1 MKRMIAF
8 CLLMVIASALVLP
21 VLARETPAP
30 PAAEETQVVPCD
42 CFCPEHKDGS
52 ALYIPGDPDKN
63 GQVNA
68 ADALSVLR
76 HCVGAG
82 WQYRFPEY
90 ASGRQC
96 CAIYCNDVSGDE
108 VANAKDALLILQYAV
123 GKIDSF
129 PRAASRPAPVTP
141 TDA

>member
-1 MKRMIAF
+1 MKRTIAF

-52 ALYIPGDPDKN
+52 ALYIPGDTDKN
-63 GQVNA
+63 GSIDAV
-68 ADALSVLR
+68 DALFILVHAVSKLPSS
-76 HCVGAG
+76 
-82 WQYRFPEY
+82 FPEY
-90 ASGRQC
+90 TSGKQC
-96 CAIYCNDVSGDE
+96 CSIYCKDVSGDE
-108 VANAKDALLILQYAV
+108 VADAKDALLILQYAV